1 MWSPAPSG
9 KAPALMTRP
18 RPGLMLH
25 GFTYPDEDGSGR
37 MSERLWQPVMRGGVV
52 EFIRPEACPVVR
64 PIRRQRVKRFAPG
77 ENLCPCG
84 QLYQEVERDGMA

>member
-1 MWSPAPSG
+1 MTKDVLLTISG
-9 KAPALMTRP
+9 MHYDMT
-18 RPGLMLH
+18 GI
-25 GFTYPDEDGSGR
+25 PDEDGSGR